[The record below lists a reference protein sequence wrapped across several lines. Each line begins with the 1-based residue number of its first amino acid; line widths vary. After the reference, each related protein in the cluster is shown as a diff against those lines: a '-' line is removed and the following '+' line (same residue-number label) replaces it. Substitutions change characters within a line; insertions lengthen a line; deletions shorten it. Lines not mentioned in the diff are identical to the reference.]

1 LVQENKSTRVKEKLH
16 NLCTALNVIENARP
30 FTKEY
35 RIIDLMT
42 GMNGNVRV
50 EITGYFFV
58 AEQVLVNY
66 S

>member
-1 LVQENKSTRVKEKLH
+1 MAQENESTRVMEKLH
-16 NLCTALNVIENARP
+16 NLCVALNVIENVRP
-30 FTKEY
+30 SKKEY
-35 RIIDLMT
+35 RIIDLKT

-50 EITGYFFV
+50 EMTGYFFV